1 MTAGT
6 EPLTELPAWKAL
18 KAHYGNIRNLH
29 LRKLFAED
37 PKRSEQ

>member
-1 MTAGT
+1 MTKGT
-6 EPLTELPAWKAL
+6 QLLTETPAWKAL

-37 PKRSEQ
+37 PGALSR